1 MSYNTLTSMAA
12 KIESSVSLSGSRVC
26 VGLDPDPQKMAVSGI
41 FEFNRA
47 IIDATRDLVAA
58 YKPQFAF
65 YEAQGISGMMALERT
80 IRYIRDV
87 APHAFLIGDAKR
99 GDIDSTAEAY
109 AKAMFDVWGFDAV
122 TVNAYQGADS
132 LSPFLEYEG
141 RGIFVCCRTSNPSS
155 RQIQDIWDDERGEK
169 VYESVARISV
179 ELGDGGNVGLVAGAT
194 FPDELR
200 DLRDKYPD
208 VPFLVPGVGAQGGDA
223 GEIARLVRNDFL
235 INSSRGIIYASS
247 NRSDFGLA
255 ARRAVVELRE
265 EMMRGSERLQLLEV

>member
-26 VGLDPDPQKMAVSGI
+26 VGLDPDPQKMAVPDI

-47 IIDATRDLVAA
+47 IIDATCDLVAA
-58 YKPQFAF
+58 YKPQLAF

-99 GDIDSTAEAY
+99 CDIGSTVAAY
-109 AKAMFDVWGFDAV
+109 AKAMFDVWGFDAT
-122 TVNAYQGADS
+122 TVNPYQGNDS
-132 LSPFLEYEG
+132 WEPFLEYEG

-155 RQIQDIWDDERGEK
+155 RQFQDFLSEDGTEK
-169 VYESVARISV
+169 VYEAVARVSV
-179 ELGDGGNVGLVAGAT
+179 ESGDGCNIGLVVGAT
-194 FPDELR
+194 FPGELR
-200 DLRDKYPD
+200 DLREKYPD
-208 VPFLVPGVGAQGGDA
+208 VPFLVPGVGAQGGGVA
-223 GEIARLVRNDFL
+223 EIADSAKGIFL